1 MKTKNIVLTV
11 AVVVAVIALME
22 TACARNNGGGTQNK
36 ASETGIVT
44 NDNGSVSRTYVE
56 STISTNGNMVTE
68 HRRETRT
75 TLDTEGNMLATSTS
89 EYAQSYPVGDVWGEK
104 TAEGKAAEPTGGLAA
119 GAESVAND
127 SFMGLKFGEVFG
139 LRGAERL
146 RGAEPA
152 NQDRVRG
159 AEPANQDRVRGAE
172 PANQDSEMANQDEAE
187 PVFVVDSEEPT
198 LLRAKFTPKKT
209 LAGFDDYYVFVTP
222 TTHKVAK
229 VYACAKKSIEPGAR
243 WRRHYLIEALE
254 KRYQTWAR
262 LCSFSRPCYAF
273 DLGDSRY
280 VTACLAGSSRDYETV
295 LCGWDE
301 NVLAEAAEETAA
313 IREAARK
320 SAAEKRANRVT
331 EAAEAF

>member
-1 MKTKNIVLTV
+1 MKKKNIVLTV

-56 STISTNGNMVTE
+56 STITTNGNMVTE

-104 TAEGKAAEPTGGLAA
+104 AADGKAAEPAGDLVA
-119 GAESVAND
+119 GAESVVND
-127 SFMGLKFGEVFG
+127 SFLGLKFGEAFTPG
-139 LRGAERL
+139 GAGESGQATPG
-146 RGAEPA
+146 GAGE
-152 NQDRVRG
+152 
-159 AEPANQDRVRGAE
+159 
-172 PANQDSEMANQDEAE
+172 SAE
-187 PVFVVDSEEPT
+187 PVFTVDAEEPM

-229 VYACAKKSIEPGAR
+229 VYACAKKPIEPGAR

-280 VTACLAGSSRDYETV
+280 VTACLAGATRDYETV

-301 NVLAEAAEETAA
+301 GVVAEAAEETLA

-320 SAAEKRANRVT
+320 SAAEKRANRVN
-331 EAAEAF
+331 EAADAF